1 MLKQRLECEHMFKK
15 IIQKI
20 GNLKAR
26 FKPYEEELLLGMDIE
41 TLLKDPYKNDKIKVL
56 LAENDAKLQGLSE
69 EYHTQMNNFIIVERV
84 RMSDIGTKDT
94 IQSLCKQ
101 LSELKVSV
109 KEAEEKNV
117 QAKSRE
123 NPHIRSVSK
132 DIAKAIKVLK
142 EHETNQN
149 MVKKDLDI
157 LEGEKQSLLFHF
169 TNLRR
174 ALSFLKYFM
183 LLLVFITLIVGIVL
197 STLLIVYN
205 RNVFLPS
212 LISIVTISF
221 LFLWGFVFRRYCV
234 HEIEKNQRLQ
244 ERAVK
249 LINKTKLKFIR
260 NQQLL
265 DFEYE
270 KYQVNSSEVLELRYE
285 HYLDAQQQQRN
296 YDHINRTIRN
306 LSMDIEDTMNKIQ
319 IENASFVIKNAEYFA
334 TDKGIDRLYE
344 KHHEH
349 RERLQK
355 ELKKLEHEKEVLEN
369 LLTK

>member
-1 MLKQRLECEHMFKK
+1 MQMGMKNMFKK
-15 IIQKI
+15 LIEK
-20 GNLKAR
+20 LSAFKKR
-26 FKPYEEELLLGMDIE
+26 FKPFEEELLLGMDVE
-41 TLLKDPYKNDKIKVL
+41 TLLKDPYKKEKINDL
-56 LAENDAKLQGLSE
+56 LAENDAKLQDISKK
-69 EYHTQMNNFIIVERV
+69 YHQQMNNFIIIERIKMCADSIKENLQ
-84 RMSDIGTKDT
+84 R
-94 IQSLCKQ
+94 LCKE
-101 LSELKVSV
+101 LSEYKVTI
-109 KEAEEKNV
+109 KEVEEKNA

-132 DIAKAIKVLK
+132 DIAKGIKVLK

-183 LLLVFITLIVGIVL
+183 MILVFITFIIGIVL
-197 STLLIVYN
+197 SSLLFVYN
-205 RNVFLPS
+205 TDVFLPS
-212 LISIVTISF
+212 LISIVTIAF

-234 HEIEKNQRLQ
+234 HEIKKNQLLQ

-249 LINKTKLKFIR
+249 LINKTKLKYFR
-260 NQQLL
+260 NQQVL

-285 HYLDAQQQQRN
+285 HYLESQQQQRN
-296 YDHINRTIRN
+296 YDHMNRTMRN
-306 LSMDIEDTMNKIQ
+306 LTLDIEDLINKLQ
-319 IENASFVIKNAEYFA
+319 IEDVEFVTKHAEYFA
-334 TDKGIDRLYE
+334 TDKGTQRLYE
-344 KHHEH
+344 KYLEK
-349 RERLQK
+349 RECSQK
-355 ELKKLEHEKEVLEN
+355 ELKKLEHEKDVLEN